1 MKQAHLHSLL
11 KSRGRKWSAYSVAGF
26 LVLAVIITLI
36 QNELIVK
43 QLMRETPDAAIGNP
57 KLMEFAEKRGAPLF
71 RTYCASCHED
81 DGKGSPILGA
91 PNLTDRDWLYGTG
104 RVSDIEKVVSYGIRS
119 HNPRGWNLAVM
130 PAFAR
135 AVPSVT
141 ERIPPMTPGE
151 SRAVI
156 AYLLELEKRSAD
168 GTLAAAGDKIF
179 HGTGGCYDCHSADAK
194 GDSAIGAPDLTDR
207 IWLYGDG
214 SPAAMFESIAYGR
227 QGICPAWIGK
237 LSPSAIR
244 EISIFVYSLSQ
255 NAGQEK

>member
-1 MKQAHLHSLL
+1 LL
-11 KSRGRKWSAYSVAGF
+11 T
-26 LVLAVIITLI
+26 VIIAFI
-36 QNELIVK
+36 QNALTTNH
-43 QLMRETPDAAIGNP
+43 LMKVTPDAAIGNP

-71 RTYCASCHED
+71 RTHCASCHGE
-81 DGKGSPILGA
+81 DGKGNTIFGV

-104 RVSDIEKVVSYGIRS
+104 RVSDIEKVLFYGIRS

-135 AVPSVT
+135 PVPSVT

-151 SRAVI
+151 TRAVI
-156 AYLLELEKRSAD
+156 AYLLKLENRPAG
-168 GTLAAAGDKIF
+168 GTLAAAGDMIF
-179 HGTGGCYDCHSADAK
+179 HGNGGCYDCHTADAK
-194 GDSAIGAPDLTDR
+194 GDSAIGAPDLTDG

-227 QGICPAWIGK
+227 QGICPAWTGK
-237 LSPSAIR
+237 LSLPAIR

-255 NAGQEK
+255 NVGRKK